1 MGWLGDGSYRGQG
14 RQVWTVVGI
23 WKDCIKAALSVKKW
37 RVTVNTY
44 HYQQLYCNEIFTFC
58 TLVLGYRVKTQ
69 FSSDQTSSQKF
80 SQRRMV
86 IGQMPDGAC
95 ATAVHL
101 CALAMPRQAS
111 HGHLILLRSTSFSR
125 FTVPFC
131 RPTETN
137 FLALMTPE
145 GMILKSNFL
154 GVTLQTLFVGEG
166 DPIPHNSPVGHKH
179 PSTRTQTIM
188 PLRSYDAPIA
198 PQQEQ
203 TPVAFQSV
211 NSVKALHINYC

>member
-1 MGWLGDGSYRGQG
+1 M
-14 RQVWTVVGI
+14 
-23 WKDCIKAALSVKKW
+23 
-37 RVTVNTY
+37 TVNTY

-101 CALAMPRQAS
+101 CALAGKPSSFNSVTQ
-111 HGHLILLRSTSFSR
+111 HQFFTFHCTILQTNRDQLFGAHDTRRHDFEIKFS
-125 FTVPFC
+125 
-131 RPTETN
+131 
-137 FLALMTPE
+137 
-145 GMILKSNFL
+145 

-166 DPIPHNSPVGHKH
+166 DPIPHNSLVGHKH

-188 PLRSYDAPIA
+188 PLRSYGASLVS
-198 PQQEQ
+198 QQEQ
-203 TPVAFQSV
+203 TPGTAAVRHACARCWYVFFS
-211 NSVKALHINYC
+211 A